1 MKFVVSVTN
10 LLSHLQS
17 ISRVISSK
25 NTLAILDN
33 FHIKIEGKELTATA
47 SDLETTLTTSL
58 EIESSEGDMSFTVS
72 AKIFTDILKEFPE
85 QPLTIDINEAMQVTI
100 SSDNG
105 EFKIIASAA
114 DEYPQVPALNED
126 EKHQI
131 TFTVDALESG
141 LTRSIFAT
149 ADDELRPVMNGIFFD
164 ITDEAVT
171 FAASDA
177 HKLVRIKN
185 TAVKGTSPASFI
197 LHKKPGSLLKNI
209 LSKEKGNVFV
219 EFDSK
224 NACFTLSNYK
234 MVCRLI
240 DGRYPNYNSVIPVNN
255 PNKMTVDRLSLMTT
269 LKRVAVCSNQASN
282 LVKISLTDNSAEIS
296 AQDIDFSIS
305 ANESI
310 PCQYQGEDLSIGFKS
325 SFLIEILQNIDSAD
339 VILEFADSTRA
350 GVILPFDAEEYEDV
364 LMLLMPMMLND

>member
-1 MKFVVSVTN
+1 MKFVVSVSN

-25 NTLAILDN
+25 NTMAILDN
-33 FHIKIEGKELTATA
+33 FHIQIQGTQLIATA
-47 SDLETTLTTSL
+47 SDLETTLTTTL
-58 EIESSEGDMSFTVS
+58 EVESSEGDISFAVS

-85 QPLTIDINEAMQVTI
+85 QPLTIDINEARQVTI

-105 EFKIIASAA
+105 EFNIVASSA
-114 DEYPQVPALNED
+114 DEYPKVPELNQD
-126 EKHQI
+126 ELNQI
-131 TFTVDALESG
+131 NFTADALERG
-141 LTRSIFAT
+141 LTKSIFAT

-185 TAVKGTSPASFI
+185 TAIKGTQPASFI
-197 LHKKPGSLLKNI
+197 LHKKPASLLKNI
-209 LSKEKGNVFV
+209 LAKESGNVVV

-224 NACFTLSNYK
+224 NASFTLSGYK

-240 DGRYPNYNSVIPVNN
+240 DGRYPNYNSVIPQNN

-282 LVKISLTDNSAEIS
+282 LIKIALTDNTAQIS

-325 SFLIEILQNIDSAD
+325 SFLIEILQNIDSSD

-350 GVILPFDAEEYEDV
+350 GVILPFDAEDDEDV